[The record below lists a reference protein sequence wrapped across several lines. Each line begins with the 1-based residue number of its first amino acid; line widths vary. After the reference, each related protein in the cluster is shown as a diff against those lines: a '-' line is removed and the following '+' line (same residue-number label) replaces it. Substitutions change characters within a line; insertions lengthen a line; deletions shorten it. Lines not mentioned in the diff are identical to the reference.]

1 MINFSAVDFLMESK
15 MLDLELL
22 RSFVS
27 VVEAGGFTRAGERV
41 HRTQS
46 TVSQQIKR
54 LEDDIGQPLLIRNG
68 KDVTPTEAGEKLLS
82 YARRLLSLAEEARDV
97 VARPT
102 QEGAVR
108 LGIPEDFAAYRLAKL
123 LATFSRAHPT
133 LRLDIRADQSL
144 NLKRDL
150 DRGEL
155 DLALFKRAVGEK
167 GGIAIWPE
175 RVHWV
180 TSKHHPRDISLGS
193 VPLIGFPAGCLYR
206 ARAIHALETAGR
218 SWHMAYTSSSL
229 AGIQAAVAAGMGLS
243 ILSEMAIQADHRVLT
258 AKDGFKPIDKTE
270 VALMASPDASPAT
283 LRLADRLAEFCETV
297 QAKAA

>member
-1 MINFSAVDFLMESK
+1 MELK

-27 VVEAGGFTRAGERV
+27 VVDSGGFTRAGQRV

-54 LEDDIGQPLLIRNG
+54 LEDDVGQPLLNRNG
-68 KDVTPTEAGEKLLS
+68 KDVTPTEAGERLLS

-97 VARPT
+97 VTRPGN
-102 QEGAVR
+102 EGAVR

-123 LATFSRAHPT
+123 LATFSRSHPG
-133 LRLDIRADQSL
+133 LRLDVRADQSTYL
-144 NLKRDL
+144 RRDL
-150 DRGEL
+150 ERGDL
-155 DLALFKRAVGEK
+155 DLALFKRAAGEK
-167 GGIAIWPE
+167 GGVAVWPE

-180 TSKHHPRDISLGS
+180 TSKSHPVDSKIGS

-206 ARAIHALETAGR
+206 AGAIHALESAGR
-218 SWHMAYTSSSL
+218 DWHMAYTSSSL
-229 AGIQAAVAAGMGLS
+229 AGIQAAVAAGLGLS
-243 ILSEMAIQADHRVLT
+243 ILSEMAIQADHCVLT
-258 AKDGFKPIDKTE
+258 AKDGFAPIDRTE
-270 VALMASPDASPAT
+270 VALVASPGATPAT
-283 LRLADRLAEFCETV
+283 LRLAGRLAEFCGTV

>member
-1 MINFSAVDFLMESK
+1 
-15 MLDLELL
+15 MLSMFDLELL

-27 VVEAGGFTRAGERV
+27 VVDAGGFTRAGERV

-46 TVSQQIKR
+46 TVSQQIRR
-54 LEDDIGQPLLIRNG
+54 LEDDVGQPLLNRNG
-68 KDVTPTEAGEKLLS
+68 KDVTPTEAGERLLS

-97 VARPT
+97 VAQPGN
-102 QEGAVR
+102 EGAVR

-123 LATFSRAHPT
+123 LGSFSRTRPG
-133 LRLDIRADQSL
+133 LRLDVRADQSTF
-144 NLKRDL
+144 LKRDL
-150 DRGEL
+150 ERGEL
-155 DLALFKRAVGEK
+155 DLALLKRDAGEK
-167 GGIAIWPE
+167 GAIASWPE

-180 TSKHHPRDISLGS
+180 TSKSHPRDIRLGS

-206 ARAIHALETAGR
+206 ARAIHALESAGR

-243 ILSEMAIQADHRVLT
+243 ILSEMSIQPDHRVLT
-258 AKDGFKPIDKTE
+258 AKDGFSPIDRTE
-270 VALMASPDASPAT
+270 VALVASPDASPAT
-283 LRLADRLAEFCETV
+283 LRLADKLAEFCSTV